1 MIRKFMFG
9 TPINTEAAAES
20 EEAAVGSVPFVEI
33 QEGGT
38 KLFYE
43 MDEADIIYGLG
54 ENIRGINKRGW
65 IYESRCNDDPQH
77 TEDIRALYGAHN
89 FFVLDGKACF
99 GVFLDY
105 PGIVQFDM
113 GYSHYD
119 RIEITLEDANYVLYV
134 ITGENP
140 ADITKQF
147 RKLIGRS
154 YIPPRWAFGYG
165 QSRWSYKTEEEVLQV
180 LENHKRAGIPLDAV
194 YLDIDYMEHY
204 KDFTVDKEAF
214 PDLKKLSG
222 RLACEH
228 VHLVP
233 IIDAGV
239 KVEPGYEVYEEGL
252 ENGYFCKNEDGSAY
266 VGAAWPDRVHY
277 PDVLNANA
285 RKWFGEKYQYLCDMG
300 IEGFWNDMNEP
311 SIFYSEDRL
320 MEFFRELEN
329 YTKVRPDMGHVG
341 ELRGKLAALENNP
354 EDYKKIWHD
363 KDGKRLCH
371 RQMHNL
377 FGYNMTRA
385 AGEAFERLYPDKRIL
400 LFSRSSYIGMH
411 RYGGIWTGDNRSWW
425 SHLLLNIKMM
435 PSLNMCGFLF
445 SGADIGGFGSDT
457 TEDLLMRWLEFG
469 IFTPLLRNHSAMYTR
484 RQELYAF
491 DRTEALAGILKL
503 RYRLLPYL
511 YSEFVKAAVN
521 FEMYLAP
528 LSFAYPK
535 DSFASQVE
543 DQLLVGES
551 IMIAPVYEQNAR
563 GRYVYLPERMKLYVF
578 QREQIARKTVLE
590 AGHHYIEVSLEETAI
605 FVRPGHLLPLCAG
618 GLHTEELDWD
628 KLQFLGME
636 DEEASYLLYN
646 DDGYEK
652 DYENPEHYTRLR
664 KR

>member
-1 MIRKFMFG
+1 MIKKFMFG
-9 TPINTEAAAES
+9 TPIETEAAAETA
-20 EEAAVGSVPFVEI
+20 EAAVGSVPFI
-33 QEGGT
+33 TIEGEGT
-38 KLFYE
+38 KLIYE
-43 MDEADIIYGLG
+43 MDEADVIYGLG

-89 FFVLDGKACF
+89 FFIMDGKETF
-99 GVFLDY
+99 GMFLDY
-105 PGIVQFDM
+105 PGLVQFDM

-119 RIEITLEDANYVLYV
+119 RMEITLEDANYILYV

-154 YIPPRWAFGYG
+154 YIPPFWAFGYG
-165 QSRWSYKTEEEVLQV
+165 QSRWGYKTEEDICEVVQRCK
-180 LENHKRAGIPLDAV
+180 EAGIPLDAV
-194 YLDIDYMEHY
+194 YMDIDYMERY

-214 PDLKKLSG
+214 PDLKKLSD
-222 RLACEH
+222 RLAQEH
-228 VHLVP
+228 IHLVP

-239 KVEPGYEVYEEGL
+239 KVEPGYETYEEGL
-252 ENGYFCKNEDGSAY
+252 EKGYFCKNEDGSAY
-266 VGAAWPDRVHY
+266 VAAAWPDRVHF
-277 PDVLNANA
+277 PDVLNREA
-285 RKWFGEKYQYLCDMG
+285 RKWFGEKYQYLLEMG

-320 MEFFRELEN
+320 LQLFEELEN

-341 ELRGKLAALENNP
+341 ELRGKLAELENNP
-354 EDYKKIWHD
+354 EDYRKFWHDYDGKKI
-363 KDGKRLCH
+363 CH
-371 RQMHNL
+371 RQVHNL

-385 AGEAFERLYPDKRIL
+385 AGEAFERLCPGKRIL
-400 LFSRSSYIGMH
+400 MFSRSSYIGMH
-411 RYGGIWTGDNRSWW
+411 RFGGIWTGDNKSWW

-457 TEDLLMRWLEFG
+457 TEDLMMRWLEFG
-469 IFTPLLRNHSAMYTR
+469 IFAPLLRNHSALYTR

-491 DRTEALAGILKL
+491 DRTEKLAGILKL

-521 FEMYLAP
+521 DEMYFAP
-528 LSFAYPK
+528 LSFAYPE
-535 DSFASQVE
+535 DRFAAQVE

-563 GRYVYLPERMKLYVF
+563 GRYVYLPEQMKLYVF
-578 QREQIARKTVLE
+578 CGDQPVRESVLE
-590 AGHHYIEVSLEETAI
+590 AGHHYIEVALEETAI

-618 GLHTEELDWD
+618 GLNSTEVDWENLEL
-628 KLQFLGME
+628 LGME
-636 DEEASYLLYN
+636 DTQAEYVLYR
-646 DDGYEK
+646 DDGYEM
-652 DYENPEHYTRLR
+652 DYENPEHYTTLR
-664 KR
+664 R

>member
-165 QSRWSYKTEEEVLQV
+165 QSRWSYKTEEEVLRV